1 MPTFDDPWRRL
12 LHRWLI
18 EYNPLYLVSAALV
31 LVGVIHLSG
40 GLAGGGTAQQL
51 GITAIAEVYAWSL
64 IGGAALLVRIH
75 LRRPAVMLV
84 LLAALYQ
91 CDLTLHTETCAYLG
105 VTGLLGSVGWWLS
118 FVAKLRALAW
128 AIEVRVSRSA
138 VMVMSAG
145 AALIA
150 MFPWVLRAVDGPT
163 ASSLLAL
170 ALFGLFGAALWTRRA
185 IEGRAPWSPWAAT
198 VARRSIRAIWT
209 GFGAMVLLHVGFWL
223 SQHPTLEAIA
233 LLPAGM
239 LLATRWAER
248 ESSVWLMVGVT
259 LLCAGTALPHLLSL
273 TAVMAALT
281 LGLHAL
287 GRPHHR
293 RPRPPVVAPTAGVDV
308 YRVDVTA
315 EPAAPPP
322 APLPPIFVVPG
333 RGERLRLLTGVAGC
347 VYLAVWTHGW
357 SGGPMPPHLAWLDLL
372 LLVAS
377 LGAFVHGRWRLPLVL
392 PGLASMH
399 LAIAL
404 ELVSRPSTALQWG
417 AACIGVGFGLLLLCL
432 IASVHWRRRSARL
445 HSSNADDSHGSPL
458 CSRDGSR
465 LASAASSQ
473 VVSS

>member
-1 MPTFDDPWRRL
+1 MDDSVPPVPTFDDPWRRL

-18 EYNPLYLVSAALV
+18 QYNPLYLVSAALV
-31 LVGVIHLSG
+31 LVGVIVLSG

-138 VMVMSAG
+138 VLVMSAG
-145 AALIA
+145 AAMVA
-150 MFPWVLRAVDGPT
+150 GFPWVLRAVDGPT

-185 IEGRAPWSPWAAT
+185 IEGRTPWSPWAAT

-209 GFGAMVLLHVGFWL
+209 GLSAMVLLHVGFWL

-239 LLATRWAER
+239 LLATRWAKR
-248 ESSVWLMVGVT
+248 ESSVWLMVGGT
-259 LLCAGTALPHLLSL
+259 LLYAGMVVPHLLSP

-287 GRPHHR
+287 GRPQHR
-293 RPRPPVVAPTAGVDV
+293 RPRVPVVAPAGGVDV

-315 EPAAPPP
+315 EPPAPPP
-322 APLPPIFVVPG
+322 ARLPPMIFVVPG
-333 RGERLRLLTGVAGC
+333 RDERLRLLNGAAGC

-357 SGGPMPPHLAWLDLL
+357 SGGPMPPHVAWLDLSL
-372 LLVAS
+372 LLAS
-377 LGAFVHGRWRLPLVL
+377 LGVFVHTRSRLPLVL

-404 ELVSRPSTALQWG
+404 ELVSRPSSAWQWG
-417 AACIGVGFGLLLLCL
+417 ATCIGVGFGLLLLCL
-432 IASVHWRRRSARL
+432 VASVLWRQRSV
-445 HSSNADDSHGSPL
+445 
-458 CSRDGSR
+458 R
-465 LASAASSQ
+465 LAHGRLGEGPGEVTA
-473 VVSS
+473 